1 MKTEKRKYVKIYTK
15 NEYNQKWM
23 ETDRMREL
31 LRFIHDKI
39 EYYVGRFTKG
49 LFTMV
54 DLVNMFKD
62 FVIIR
67 NRLSHWYGSMFNKKV
82 VKIKLTE
89 TNGEKIS

>member
-1 MKTEKRKYVKIYTK
+1 MRKYHKIYSK
-15 NEYNQKWM
+15 NEYNKRFM
-23 ETDRMREL
+23 AEKRMREL

-89 TNGEKIS
+89 TNEEEIKKL